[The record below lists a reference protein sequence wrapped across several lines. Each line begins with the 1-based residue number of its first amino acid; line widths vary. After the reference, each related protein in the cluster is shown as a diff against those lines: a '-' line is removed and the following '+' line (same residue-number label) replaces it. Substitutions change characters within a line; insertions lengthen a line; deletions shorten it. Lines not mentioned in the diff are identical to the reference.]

1 MIQWMTKA
9 VRGCS
14 KWSLYHV
21 QEELRV
27 RKKVSIIGSGFV
39 GSTTAHWLAAR
50 EIADIVLFDIVEGMP
65 QGKGLDL
72 LQAGP
77 IEGYD
82 TRIVGTNTYT
92 DTAGSDIVVIT
103 SGAPRKPGMS
113 REDLIKVNAD
123 ITRECVRQAVT
134 HSPNAII
141 IMVNNPLDAMTY
153 LAKQVS
159 GFPKQRVIG
168 QAGVLDTAR
177 YRTFI
182 AMEAGV
188 SVEDVQA
195 MLMGGHGDEMVPLP
209 RFSTIGGIPVTE
221 FLPPEK
227 LEAIVERTRKGGGE
241 IVNLLK
247 TGSAYYAP
255 AAATVQMVEAILLD
269 KKRVIPCSAYLE
281 GEYGLSDMYFGVP
294 VVLGAG
300 GVERII
306 ELKLNEEE
314 QAMLKK
320 SVDAVRST
328 LEVLKTL

>member
-1 MIQWMTKA
+1 
-9 VRGCS
+9 
-14 KWSLYHV
+14 
-21 QEELRV
+21 V
-27 RKKVSIIGSGFV
+27 RKKVSIIGGGFV

-72 LQAGP
+72 LEAGP

-82 TRIVGTNTYT
+82 VKITGTNDYA
-92 DTAGSDIVVIT
+92 DTAQSDVVVVT

-113 REDLIKVNAD
+113 REDLIKVNAN
-123 ITRECVRQAVT
+123 ITRECISNVVK
-134 HSPNAII
+134 HSPDTMI

-153 LAKQVS
+153 LAKQTS
-159 GFPKQRVIG
+159 GFPKNRVLG
-168 QAGVLDTAR
+168 QAGVLDSAR

-221 FLPPEK
+221 LIMPDR
-227 LEAIVERTRKGGGE
+227 LETIVQRTRKGGGE

-255 AAATVQMVEAILLD
+255 AAATAQMVEAVLLD
-269 KKRVIPCSAYLE
+269 KKRVLPCAAYLE
-281 GEYGLSDMYFGVP
+281 GEYSLSDIYFGVP
-294 VVLGAG
+294 IVLGAG
-300 GVERII
+300 GVERVI
-306 ELKLNEEE
+306 ELPLNEEE
-314 QAMLKK
+314 RAQVQK
-320 SVDAVRST
+320 SAEAVRNT
-328 LEVLKTL
+328 VEVLKTL